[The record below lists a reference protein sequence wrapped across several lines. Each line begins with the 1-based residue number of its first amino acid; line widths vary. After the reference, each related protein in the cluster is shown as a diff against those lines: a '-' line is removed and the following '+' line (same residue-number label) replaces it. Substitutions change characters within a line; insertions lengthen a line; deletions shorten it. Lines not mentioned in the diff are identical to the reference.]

1 MTPAAQA
8 EGRRPVGRPR
18 GPTIDPAVRRA
29 QLLDAAT
36 RVIRRR
42 GPGAPMDELAAEAGL
57 TKPVLYAHFGD
68 RQGLAS
74 ALAERFVG
82 QIGERLVAAFV
93 AETAPRRQLHHAL
106 DAFVGF
112 IEEDPNVYQFIVRE
126 AVTSASTGQTASI
139 ARLKIFDALGR
150 LITAGLTQQ
159 LDTAGLDTANAE
171 PMAFATM
178 GMVFGATEWW
188 LDRGLMTRDELVGL
202 LTNLLWDGL
211 SRGPARPV

>member
-1 MTPAAQA
+1 MTPAPAA
-8 EGRRPVGRPR
+8 ADGTRRPVGRPK
-18 GPTIDPAVRRA
+18 GPTVDPAVRRA
-29 QLLDAAT
+29 ELLDAAT

-82 QIGERLVAAFV
+82 QIGQRLVAAFV
-93 AETAPRRQLHHAL
+93 SETSPRRQLHQAL

-126 AVTSASTGQTASI
+126 AVTSASAGAAPI
-139 ARLKIFDALGR
+139 ARLNVFDALGR

-159 LDTAGLDTANAE
+159 LTATGLDTTKAE

-188 LDRGLMTRDELVGL
+188 LDRRTMTREELVDL
-202 LTNLLWDGL
+202 LAGLLWDGL
-211 SRGPARPV
+211 SRGPAPV